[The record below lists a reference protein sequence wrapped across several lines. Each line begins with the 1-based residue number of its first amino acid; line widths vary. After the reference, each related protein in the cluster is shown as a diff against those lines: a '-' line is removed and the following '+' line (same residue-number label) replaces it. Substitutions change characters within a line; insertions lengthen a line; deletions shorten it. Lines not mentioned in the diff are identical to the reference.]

1 MGKII
6 FHPYEIALPVQI
18 NKSILNIALENN
30 IDIEHY
36 CGGMSACHT
45 CRINIIK
52 GMEAFNEKNEDENY
66 QLEFIGKNDDNA
78 RLSCCAIITRVP
90 ESDIE
95 ILIPGN
101 TTLNNE
107 DLLL

>member
-1 MGKII
+1 MRNNCQRDRNQLEY
-6 FHPYEIALPVQI
+6 HQQSRAYQI
-18 NKSILNIALENN
+18 LIENN

-45 CRINIIK
+45 CRINIIR
-52 GMEAFNEKNEDENY
+52 GLEAFNEKNEDEKY
-66 QLEFIGKNDDNA
+66 QLEFIEKNDDNA
-78 RLSCCAIITRVP
+78 RLSCCAIITSVP